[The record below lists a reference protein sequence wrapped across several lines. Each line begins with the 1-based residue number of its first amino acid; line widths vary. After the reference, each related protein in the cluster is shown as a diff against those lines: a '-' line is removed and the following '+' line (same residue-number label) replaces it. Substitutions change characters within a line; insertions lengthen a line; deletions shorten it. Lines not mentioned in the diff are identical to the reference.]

1 MGGAHRLWS
10 PELSHAPSSAKE
22 EKVHELTELLGTSLT
37 VAFLIKAQFF
47 TSSLDSG
54 MHTATLAE
62 NSYFCL
68 RNYLESVFV
77 ICSQMNTLENRIIN
91 LYR

>member
-1 MGGAHRLWS
+1 MGGTHRLWS
-10 PELSHAPSSAKE
+10 PELSHAPSGAKG

-54 MHTATLAE
+54 MHTATLTG

-68 RNYLESVFV
+68 RNYLRVSFRY
-77 ICSQMNTLENRIIN
+77 L
-91 LYR
+91 